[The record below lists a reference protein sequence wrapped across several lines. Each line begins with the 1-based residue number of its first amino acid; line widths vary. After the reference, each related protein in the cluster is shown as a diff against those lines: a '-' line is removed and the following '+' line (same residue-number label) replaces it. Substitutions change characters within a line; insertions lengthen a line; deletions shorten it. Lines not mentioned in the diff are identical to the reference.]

1 VLGEEDEVAHDGRGT
16 LGRGVDDAQRFFH
29 LGAHGSLPHQVELRH
44 DDGQRIVD
52 LVSHPGGEAV
62 HGRQPLRLDH
72 LDLRTAKVVKLP
84 VDLAVEAGIVEGEA
98 DLICH
103 ALQQGDFLV
112 GEEVFGL
119 PPEG

>member
-1 VLGEEDEVAHDGRGT
+1 M
-16 LGRGVDDAQRFFH
+16 
-29 LGAHGSLPHQVELRH
+29 ELSH
-44 DDGQRIVD
+44 DDGQWIVN

-62 HGRQPLRLDH
+62 DSGQPLRLDH
-72 LDLRTAKVVKLP
+72 LDLRAAEIVELP
-84 VDLAVEAGIVEGEA
+84 IDLAVEAGIVEGEA

-119 PPEG
+119 PPEGQRAENAVPGPDGHAHESANAVGGDGRPCRG